1 MIEPS
6 QDLIN
11 KDRNT
16 KQTSSAPT
24 QNSFFPER
32 KVIEDSIKTYKN
44 MPIKYYINESYFLYD
59 KNDLIKETFIT
70 ALNQK
75 ISIYDSISYFN
86 KKTEN
91 EIFKIVTPEEI
102 LKFYIN
108 KDKTK
113 NSLSFQLTSVSGKL
127 AKPKDKKN
135 LQPFFN

>member
-1 MIEPS
+1 MFNWPFPDKYSTKIGISVRGFTFTFPNLSDSLKNLIEPS

-11 KDRNT
+11 NDRNT

-24 QNSFFPER
+24 QNSFFPEQ

-59 KNDLIKETFIT
+59 KNDLLKETFIT

-86 KKTEN
+86 KKN
-91 EIFKIVTPEEI
+91 RK
-102 LKFYIN
+102 
-108 KDKTK
+108 
-113 NSLSFQLTSVSGKL
+113 
-127 AKPKDKKN
+127 
-135 LQPFFN
+135 